1 VKVVASAPGKIVVSG
16 EYAVL
21 VGAPAL
27 VLAVDRR
34 VVCTLRD
41 SAAGGWD
48 FATHGFAPDV
58 RHTLESLTAG
68 PDLARSDPAF
78 LCQHVVRQLGLV
90 GIGVDQLP
98 AHVHVDIDSRA
109 GFDGGKKLGIGTSAA
124 VCCALT
130 GALLT
135 RVGADHDVLPIA
147 LAAHRRA
154 QGGRGSGLDVAAS
167 CEGGLIRFEA
177 GQPPT
182 VTRVAF
188 PPVSRAAIW
197 TGASAD
203 TSQHVSHFDAWRAGT
218 IPAELRTLMAEA
230 SRVADAVSDKGVR
243 APSAAEG
250 ALTPLSFMRQLRA
263 YTAAL
268 RALDDAAH
276 LGIYSA
282 AHRLLGEL
290 AENHGVV
297 YKPCGAGGGDIGMAF
312 AIDARAL
319 DPFERA
325 ALAAGFE
332 RLPLELDEHGI
343 TVGIEG

>member
-27 VLAVDRR
+27 VVAVDRR

-41 SAAGGWD
+41 SADDGWT
-48 FATHGFAPDV
+48 FASHGFAPDV
-58 RHTLESLTAG
+58 RHTLASLTTG
-68 PDLARSDPAF
+68 PDLPRSDPAY
-78 LCQHVVRQLGLV
+78 LCRHVLRQLRVV
-90 GIGVDQLP
+90 GIGFDRMP

-130 GALLT
+130 GALVA
-135 RVGADHDVLPIA
+135 RVGADHEVFPIA
-147 LAAHRRA
+147 LAAHREA

-177 GQPPT
+177 ARSPRIA
-182 VTRVAF
+182 RVAF
-188 PPVSRAAIW
+188 PPVSYAAIW

-203 TSQHVSHFDAWRAGT
+203 TMEHLAQFDVWRAGT
-218 IPAELRTLMAEA
+218 IPAELKTLMTEA
-230 SRVADAVSDKGVR
+230 SRVA
-243 APSAAEG
+243 AAT
-250 ALTPLSFMRQLRA
+250 TPLSTPLSGAAFVRQLRA

-268 RALDDAAH
+268 RSLDDVAH
-276 LGIYSA
+276 LGIFNA
-282 AHRLLGEL
+282 AHRLLSET
-290 AENHGVV
+290 AEDHGVV
-297 YKPCGAGGGDIGMAF
+297 YKPCGAGGGDLGMAF
-312 AIDARAL
+312 AIDTRAL
-319 DPFERA
+319 ESFERA
-325 ALAAGFE
+325 AHAAGFG